1 MTTDRGAAPVAS
13 DPEVLLRA
21 GALLPADAPV
31 RAERISARTYEH
43 PALGERRVVR
53 LVAEPIGEAEDLA
66 LQTLD
71 FRLAGSTT
79 PVALGRPRGLG
90 FPATAI
96 LADPANASFALGV
109 VKEMERYARMAK
121 GKPGNAK
128 DGFDAIAT
136 RLAASVPHF
145 LPSFHEQAGRAFLDA
160 GALAQAAAS
169 FGRAREAERAYGLK
183 VDEAQR
189 RQAFLEFALAG
200 ALTAKSLSEYA
211 RDLVTS
217 APPGEA
223 HAALKELCVQ
233 RTLGGLPPWTAMA
246 AELRRTA
253 KAAGLDP
260 AAEEAEVLADLLDAP
275 ATMRAAPGFWT
286 GYRAALLR
294 AAKADPAFRGKLLG
308 LHPTPPDG
316 RDAFTDWWIELLEES
331 GAAQGLIDPS
341 SVPEVARASSGVATW
356 LEQTARQAQA
366 RWYWRAAEQPMSRFH
381 GLIARIGPAVIAEG
395 RPVDV
400 SAGWR
405 TDVELM
411 DVILAAGIPVAPP
424 QVATAANG
432 YQAPAF
438 DLHRYADRAQ
448 RRPLIALGASKDL
461 EGAVDAA
468 VDRAILQAPG
478 KLAELPGLHPA
489 LRRWLERQTAS
500 AVEGTLASLDQA
512 VIVLE
517 KGASPSVL
525 ALAPDIA
532 KRLGDIDVAHVLW
545 QTLRGGLVAELAW
558 PGLEANRDL
567 DLGHVTLAGTAWPAL
582 LVSDGKKAAAID
594 ATGTRL
600 VHDLRY
606 PPNQASWARAPLVLA
621 NGQLFVGW
629 RFPKTEGYWSGR
641 PNDVFEPDGS
651 LIEAARPMGGAET
664 SLELPDGSRFQGGAP
679 IRAGDR
685 RAAAARPV
693 VSDGETVWV
702 LTESGTLREAELE
715 TGKTGRVSRP
725 SFFEDFAAEGWEL
738 DLSSSWL
745 MPVPPGTDGGPLGSR
760 DGLIGLRV
768 RSRVVDGRT
777 EWDVEG
783 IDGRRWRGTFGAD
796 GGVQMPGGPRPV
808 ALVLMPGDPA
818 PRPLTRDAFGN
829 RLRLWDAQGRYAL
842 AEMAPG
848 SPLDVPTAFQQANTR
863 SPGKPLLDGM
873 PFVPPPIF
881 WALLVPR
888 QPAGSSALRSLDAA
902 AVKRLLDAALADLP
916 TPPQL
921 GGRPQMPQAE
931 KALAAVLPAVTEPR
945 LRQAVLGAL
954 MLAARLVRQ
963 LEGLERRPDSPTVAA
978 AAARRVPAVAPTE
991 ASPNAP
997 VTVASPVA
1005 IARVIDD
1012 AALGR
1017 ALVGLAPGGSYQ
1029 FAFGGGGT
1037 GRPLEQLAAVATA
1050 MGSAKGARTSWR
1062 DTVGALFGT
1071 AAPASAKP
1079 ASLPSSGIAWY
1090 SFIGRMGAL
1099 ALRAAMPTT
1108 NDDERAALVA
1118 LLEALVTN
1126 GFPARRRETRL
1137 LTITRP
1143 RSGQVM
1149 PGVRLEWIGDHVL
1162 FVRQSYWTS
1171 QGAQLTGFEYAPGGR
1186 FELPKDATL
1195 IDEERPGEGWG
1206 DAATVS
1212 RFLELLAARGPVPWD
1227 PAAVDRLQRDTGL
1240 ARAAAALLLATLPA
1254 IDDRSH
1260 NFLRNEVRAILDVK
1274 VADAKAAR
1282 DLLQAL
1288 PHARRLTLLDS
1299 AMPADPE
1306 ALWRDGLSGVAE
1318 RLAAAWV
1325 ASQGRRATV
1334 DDATLAAASKA
1345 LAFQGSP
1352 TDPMRLLAD
1361 PTDTRLTTEPPILM
1375 ARGWTSEDP
1384 KAERFSAAIVRT
1396 LAIGIPWLHGAVQV
1410 GDATLARL
1418 PEVLDVARQRLASPS
1433 LVLPMGW
1440 VQWPDFAN
1448 SLQALGARRWSP
1460 PRGAQVEGEV
1470 MELGPYLDALARERR
1485 HDQGAG
1491 SGRRHC
1497 PAGPGAD
1504 PVYPLF
1510 ARHGSAPVHGARF
1523 LLGPDAIAIA
1533 ERAAASP
1540 LPPGAFEADPA
1551 ASSPGTVAAAAEA
1564 LGVPP
1569 EAARLFLQ
1577 LLALPAP
1584 TKAAVQRWN
1593 GWDGKAWTA
1602 ASQALVDAGHVVTG
1616 QRSRAG
1622 RDVFLTGAWVEL
1634 FGARPPGRDL
1644 EAAAVRR
1651 HAGRGRHGDDA
1662 AGPAGAPRAA
1672 PSPVRAGVDALVIG

>member
-1 MTTDRGAAPVAS
+1 
-13 DPEVLLRA
+13 
-21 GALLPADAPV
+21 
-31 RAERISARTYEH
+31 
-43 PALGERRVVR
+43 
-53 LVAEPIGEAEDLA
+53 
-66 LQTLD
+66 
-71 FRLAGSTT
+71 
-79 PVALGRPRGLG
+79 
-90 FPATAI
+90 
-96 LADPANASFALGV
+96 
-109 VKEMERYARMAK
+109 
-121 GKPGNAK
+121 
-128 DGFDAIAT
+128 
-136 RLAASVPHF
+136 
-145 LPSFHEQAGRAFLDA
+145 
-160 GALAQAAAS
+160 
-169 FGRAREAERAYGLK
+169 
-183 VDEAQR
+183 
-189 RQAFLEFALAG
+189 
-200 ALTAKSLSEYA
+200 
-211 RDLVTS
+211 
-217 APPGEA
+217 
-223 HAALKELCVQ
+223 
-233 RTLGGLPPWTAMA
+233 
-246 AELRRTA
+246 
-253 KAAGLDP
+253 
-260 AAEEAEVLADLLDAP
+260 
-275 ATMRAAPGFWT
+275 
-286 GYRAALLR
+286 
-294 AAKADPAFRGKLLG
+294 
-308 LHPTPPDG
+308 
-316 RDAFTDWWIELLEES
+316 
-331 GAAQGLIDPS
+331 
-341 SVPEVARASSGVATW
+341 
-356 LEQTARQAQA
+356 
-366 RWYWRAAEQPMSRFH
+366 
-381 GLIARIGPAVIAEG
+381 
-395 RPVDV
+395 
-400 SAGWR
+400 
-405 TDVELM
+405 
-411 DVILAAGIPVAPP
+411 
-424 QVATAANG
+424 
-432 YQAPAF
+432 
-438 DLHRYADRAQ
+438 
-448 RRPLIALGASKDL
+448 
-461 EGAVDAA
+461 
-468 VDRAILQAPG
+468 
-478 KLAELPGLHPA
+478 
-489 LRRWLERQTAS
+489 
-500 AVEGTLASLDQA
+500 
-512 VIVLE
+512 
-517 KGASPSVL
+517 
-525 ALAPDIA
+525 
-532 KRLGDIDVAHVLW
+532 
-545 QTLRGGLVAELAW
+545 
-558 PGLEANRDL
+558 
-567 DLGHVTLAGTAWPAL
+567 
-582 LVSDGKKAAAID
+582 
-594 ATGTRL
+594 
-600 VHDLRY
+600 
-606 PPNQASWARAPLVLA
+606 
-621 NGQLFVGW
+621 
-629 RFPKTEGYWSGR
+629 
-641 PNDVFEPDGS
+641 
-651 LIEAARPMGGAET
+651 
-664 SLELPDGSRFQGGAP
+664 
-679 IRAGDR
+679 
-685 RAAAARPV
+685 
-693 VSDGETVWV
+693 
-702 LTESGTLREAELE
+702 
-715 TGKTGRVSRP
+715 
-725 SFFEDFAAEGWEL
+725 
-738 DLSSSWL
+738 
-745 MPVPPGTDGGPLGSR
+745 
-760 DGLIGLRV
+760 
-768 RSRVVDGRT
+768 
-777 EWDVEG
+777 
-783 IDGRRWRGTFGAD
+783 
-796 GGVQMPGGPRPV
+796 MPGGPRPA

-863 SPGKPLLDGM
+863 SPGKPLLDGL
-873 PFVPPPIF
+873 PFIPPPIF
-881 WALLVPR
+881 WSLLVPR

-978 AAARRVPAVAPTE
+978 AAARRVPAVSPTE

-1062 DTVGALFGT
+1062 DAVGAFLGT
-1071 AAPASAKP
+1071 ADPASAKP

-1149 PGVRLEWIGDHVL
+1149 PGVGLEWIGDHVL

-1195 IDEERPGEGWG
+1195 IDEERPGDGWG

-1306 ALWRDGLSGVAE
+1306 GLWRNGLSGVAE
-1318 RLAAAWV
+1318 RLGAAWV

-1410 GDATLARL
+1410 GDGTLARL

-1470 MELGPYLDALARERR
+1470 MELGPYLMLSQGTADMTKVWLRPAALPGWTGADTGLTRSSPATRAPRSTARGSCWVPTRSR
-1485 HDQGAG
+1485 SP
-1491 SGRRHC
+1491 SGRRPRRCRPVPSRRIPRRRRPGRWRLRRRRSVSRPRRPGCSCSSSPC
-1497 PAGPGAD
+1497 PLRPRRPSSAGTAGT
-1504 PVYPLF
+1504 
-1510 ARHGSAPVHGARF
+1510 ARHGRRGESGAGRR
-1523 LLGPDAIAIA
+1523 
-1533 ERAAASP
+1533 RACGDGS
-1540 LPPGAFEADPA
+1540 
-1551 ASSPGTVAAAAEA
+1551 
-1564 LGVPP
+1564 
-1569 EAARLFLQ
+1569 
-1577 LLALPAP
+1577 ALPRRARRLP
-1584 TKAAVQRWN
+1584 
-1593 GWDGKAWTA
+1593 DGR
-1602 ASQALVDAGHVVTG
+1602 LG
-1616 QRSRAG
+1616 RA
-1622 RDVFLTGAWVEL
+1622 
-1634 FGARPPGRDL
+1634 FGARPPGRNV

-1651 HAGRGRHGDDA
+1651 GAGRGRLGDDA
-1662 AGPAGAPRAA
+1662 RWTGWLPAMPLHRLFEQAWTRWSSGDRPGFVEPPGRRRAYARMTDIPAKPAGGRQVDPAEARYGEELAFLAAVGRRRTAAGLAPDPAGRGHVRHGLRATRRCARRRAPR
-1672 PSPVRAGVDALVIG
+1672 PTVCRPPEDRAKFVGDRALVERCVVTLAGERGLLLVGEPGTAKSMLSELLAAAISGTRALTVQGTAGTTEDQLRYGWNYALLIAEGPQPRGARAVAGAARRCGAARSRGSRRSRAACRRCRTRWSRSCRIGGSRSPSCGERRRDRTPRRAST